1 MATPESEVEAKC
13 EASDGAGNGGSEAVA
28 SIDVGDQTVDA
39 TGKPKPKP
47 KTRKQQKKKNKR
59 TKSKSYYLPRF
70 ACMRSEPGEDG
81 GFDME
86 VEVPGE
92 RPRPA
97 HLIVTVNGLIGSAR
111 DWRFAAKQFVKQYP
125 EKVVV
130 HCSRSNPCRLTF
142 DGVDVMG
149 QRLAEEVK
157 SVVKDQPTV
166 QKISFIGHSL
176 GGLVARYAV
185 AKLYGSGP
193 ASEPTKVN
201 GECGSEEPANHHLE
215 DKNTDKICGLEP
227 VNFITSATPHLGS
240 RGHKQVPMFCGFNSL
255 ERLAIHSSGFLGRT
269 GRHLFLTD
277 NDDGK
282 PPLLL
287 QMVNDSENIKFISA
301 LKSFKRRVAYANA
314 QCDHL
319 VGWST
324 SSLRQRSNLPKR
336 EHLSAIE
343 KKYPHIIKVEGAK
356 TTSSEQED
364 SSEHKNDRRKTA
376 ELEETMLRRL
386 TTLSWER
393 VDVSFSG
400 SKQQIFAHNTIQ
412 VKNQCINSDGEDVI
426 QHMIDNFIV

>member
-1 MATPESEVEAKC
+1 MATPGSEVEATW

-28 SIDVGDQTVDA
+28 SIDVRDQTVDP
-39 TGKPKPKP
+39 TGKPMP
-47 KTRKQQKKKNKR
+47 KTRKQQQTKKKKKKKR
-59 TKSKSYYLPRF
+59 TKSKSYCLPRF
-70 ACMRSEPGEDG
+70 ACMRSDG

-86 VEVPGE
+86 AEVPG
-92 RPRPA
+92 A
-97 HLIVTVNGLIGSAR
+97 HLIVMVNGLIGSAR
-111 DWRFAAKQFVKQYP
+111 DWRFAAKQFQKHYGGQ
-125 EKVVV
+125 VVV
-130 HCSRSNPCRLTF
+130 HRSRSNPCRLTF
-142 DGVDVMG
+142 DGVDIMG

-157 SVVKDQPTV
+157 SVVKQHPTV

-176 GGLVARYAV
+176 GGLVTRYAV

-201 GECGSEEPANHHLE
+201 GECGSEEPGNHHLE

-255 ERLAIHSSGFLGRT
+255 ESLAVHTSGFLGRT

-287 QMVNDSENIKFISA
+287 QMANDSEDIKFISA

-314 QCDHL
+314 QFDHL

-324 SSLRQRSNLPKR
+324 SSLRHWNNLPKR
-336 EHLSAIE
+336 EHLSANNI
-343 KKYPHIIKVEGAK
+343 KYPHIIRVEGAK
-356 TTSSEQED
+356 TTSSEKED
-364 SSEHKNDRRKTA
+364 SSEHKNDRRNTA
-376 ELEETMLRRL
+376 DLEETMLRSL
-386 TTLSWER
+386 TRLSWER
-393 VDVSFSG
+393 VDVSFSR
-400 SKQQIFAHNTIQ
+400 SKQRVFAHSTIQ
-412 VKNQCINSDGEDVI
+412 VKTQCINSDGEDVI
-426 QHMIDNFIV
+426 QHMIDNFIL